1 MIKRKKRLRLIQL
14 SLLIMGLL
22 ILYFTY
28 GQKNINFENEIIS
41 KSSQEKAKQQDLSNE
56 EGKGDVF
63 FDIEYTGLDLNGNR
77 YLLKSKEAFLDEL
90 KPEIV
95 YMQFVNAIFYFKDG
109 AADYK
114 TYLNLTTFNGFN
126 TNSLISAD
134 LITTLVALLKYLSLN
149 DLNIILLFS
158 LISLSGIII
167 FYKNLLKLGLE
178 KKIALFFLF
187 IPGIHFWTCAPGK
200 DSLILLFL
208 SCFF

>member
-1 MIKRKKRLRLIQL
+1 MFEIIFNTFLINLFFLFSISYVNFKYFKLNNFIFSQ
-14 SLLIMGLL
+14 L
-22 ILYFTY
+22 ILYHFILT
-28 GQKNINFENEIIS
+28 
-41 KSSQEKAKQQDLSNE
+41 
-56 EGKGDVF
+56 
-63 FDIEYTGLDLNGNR
+63 
-77 YLLKSKEAFLDEL
+77 AF
-90 KPEIV
+90 
-95 YMQFVNAIFYFKDG
+95 YIFYFKDG

-149 DLNIILLFS
+149 FLNIILLFS

-178 KKIALFFLF
+178 KKISLFFLF

>member
-1 MIKRKKRLRLIQL
+1 MFEIIFNTFLINLFFLFSISYVNFKYFKLNNFIFSQ
-14 SLLIMGLL
+14 L
-22 ILYFTY
+22 ILYHFILT
-28 GQKNINFENEIIS
+28 
-41 KSSQEKAKQQDLSNE
+41 
-56 EGKGDVF
+56 
-63 FDIEYTGLDLNGNR
+63 
-77 YLLKSKEAFLDEL
+77 AF
-90 KPEIV
+90 
-95 YMQFVNAIFYFKDG
+95 YIFYFKDG

-178 KKIALFFLF
+178 KKNSIIFFIYSWNSFLDLRAWKRFINIIIFILFFL
-187 IPGIHFWTCAPGK
+187 
-200 DSLILLFL
+200 LLY
-208 SCFF
+208 